1 MILPCGS
8 AGIRVIHQPLS
19 SPGPLGG
26 VLARAPLNSRDFW
39 PSQRNWKG
47 SQVVSVRN
55 PGMAGQSSGCN
66 LRNCSR
72 CFSKEP
78 ELSLEG
84 GVIVRP
90 LWLCP
95 CSPCLLTL
103 QPHGLPGTA
112 GPGDTEMDL
121 IAVCHSGYFQLSLGS
136 SSLERNGR
144 LDIGRHLVLLTDR
157 FHQQMPVIIQKINY
171 LLFSLGNWARAVR

>member
-1 MILPCGS
+1 MSGRCGCAPVS
-8 AGIRVIHQPLS
+8 PAG
-19 SPGPLGG
+19 
-26 VLARAPLNSRDFW
+26 
-39 PSQRNWKG
+39 
-47 SQVVSVRN
+47 
-55 PGMAGQSSGCN
+55 
-66 LRNCSR
+66 
-72 CFSKEP
+72 
-78 ELSLEG
+78 
-84 GVIVRP
+84 
-90 LWLCP
+90 
-95 CSPCLLTL
+95 LTL